1 MAKVLL
7 VYYSRSGNTAQMAE
21 QIKQGLVRG
30 GVDVTSK
37 TVAETRLDELLEY
50 DGIVMGSPTYYGTM
64 AAELKKLL
72 DDSVKFHGKLDGKV
86 GGAFTSSGALA
97 GGNET
102 TILHILGAM
111 LVHGMVVQGDPRS
124 DHYGPVAV
132 GKPDDRSQKACV
144 RYGERVA
151 ALVRKL
157 AST

>member
-21 QIKQGLVRG
+21 QIRQGLLKG
-30 GVDVTSK
+30 GVEVTSK

-50 DGIVMGSPTYYGTM
+50 DGIVMGSPTYYGSM

-132 GKPDDRSQKACV
+132 GKPDERSQKACA

-151 ALVRKL
+151 SLVCKL
-157 AST
+157 ASG